1 MMRVAIVDDS
11 RLARVELKN
20 QLAKLG
26 DIDVLGEA
34 ANVQE
39 AITLLEKT
47 SVDLLLLDID
57 LPDGTGFD
65 VLEQLNQVPQ
75 VIFVTAFNQ
84 FAVKSFEY
92 NALDYLLKP
101 VRLERLQNAIV
112 KASSEDAKTKLS
124 PEKRIFIKDG
134 EKCFF
139 VSVDDIFA
147 FEAMGNYTRVH
158 IAEAVP
164 SVYRP
169 ISAIYERLSTD
180 SFFKASRSWIVN
192 TNYIDKIDAL
202 ENGTFVLQL
211 KNNLQVNISK
221 RQALEFKRLWSL

>member
-1 MMRVAIVDDS
+1 MIRVAIVDDS

-20 QLAKLG
+20 QLSQSNN
-26 DIDVLGEA
+26 IEVLAEA
-34 ANVQE
+34 GSIKE
-39 AITLLEKT
+39 AL
-47 SVDLLLLDID
+47 SVLDNTCIDLLLLDID

-65 VLEQLNQVPQ
+65 MLEQLNHVPQ

-84 FAVKSFEY
+84 YAVQSFEY

-101 VRLERLQNAIV
+101 VRLERLQ
-112 KASSEDAKTKLS
+112 KALAKVSSEKAQTKLS
-124 PEKRIFIKDG
+124 PDKRIFIKDG

-158 IAEAVP
+158 TAEGVP

-169 ISAIYERLSTD
+169 IGSIYTRLNTD
-180 SFFKASRSWIVN
+180 SFFKASRSWIIN
-192 TNYIDKIDAL
+192 THYIENIDAL
-202 ENGTFVLQL
+202 ENGSFVIEL
-211 KNNLQVNISK
+211 KNNLKVNISK
-221 RQALEFKRLWSL
+221 RQAVEFKRLWSL